1 MGKGDLGDFAEL
13 GVVVVARLAGLYIF
27 AELLG
32 FSHIGI
38 CRLYRECSKKRG
50 NILFAAVLNALAIPE
65 IRELYELLD
74 GISNS
79 NKHSLKPSYAEE
91 HVWLHMLYFEADGL
105 RQQKTMLGAVSKDQ
119 EIEATVSTD

>member
-1 MGKGDLGDFAEL
+1 MQPIKLQQLSAFRHWGNDPIQLVKLNITMGKGDLGDFAEL

-91 HVWLHMLYFEADGL
+91 HV
-105 RQQKTMLGAVSKDQ
+105 
-119 EIEATVSTD
+119 